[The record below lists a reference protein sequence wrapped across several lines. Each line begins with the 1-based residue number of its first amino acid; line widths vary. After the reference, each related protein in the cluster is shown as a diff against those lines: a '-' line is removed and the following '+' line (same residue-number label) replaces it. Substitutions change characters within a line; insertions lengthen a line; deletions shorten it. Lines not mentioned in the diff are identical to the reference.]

1 MGLNGGTA
9 ALGCIFMLSG
19 IGSNTGVG
27 ACAITDMGNNL
38 GPDGVR
44 KSRLPKMFVL
54 YSSSVILNDLCGEL
68 SSESLHLA
76 NSLLNSLIN

>member
-1 MGLNGGTA
+1 MGLNGGNSRPR
-9 ALGCIFMLSG
+9 LYLLLSG

-27 ACAITDMGNNL
+27 TCATTDMGNNL
-38 GPDGVR
+38 GPDGGR
-44 KSRLPKMFVL
+44 KSRLLKMFVL

-76 NSLLNSLIN
+76 NSLLDSLIN